1 MVNEYEN
8 LRNDYNS
15 LLTQFDQSQE
25 LRKIYQKLI
34 KDQNTELEDMKGQLA
49 MKQQNEGRLLKN
61 GIPKTDNTVI
71 SDG

>member
-49 MKQQNEGRLLKN
+49 MKQQNDGRLLKN